1 MPTKGFTIESSKKNS
16 AMNGTTRGAKNIKKN
31 HKAARARPGEGKTQ
45 QQEEDERAAEEL
57 RAQ

>member
-1 MPTKGFTIESSKKNS
+1 LKAAKKQCD
-16 AMNGTTRGAKNIKKN
+16 GTTRGAKNFKEN
-31 HKAARARPGEGKTQ
+31 NKAAGSRPGEGKTQ